1 MLVLVLL
8 TEKLICE
15 YSQLLI
21 PMIPSTNA
29 ATPFLWMA
37 QCSSPQFPD
46 FQFCPSC
53 FTTMQVNKT
62 SSNNV
67 ASEHDGN
74 ATRMSGI
81 FLSEAERAEL
91 LGWILKALGTK
102 RFAQKVSGQ
111 HTAEVVEHA
120 WIFQFIDI
128 IYVATIFKL
137 SHIIGSCG
145 RGADVYVLSFAYF
158 CIMFSTRT
166 AFDVYTSVSGASGV
180 LHVIACCFYGIGVFI
195 MTVNISARS
204 NEESH
209 ARMLFSL
216 FDSYSSDPN
225 ATSYASLNSETN
237 FGTCERTVDYDAGF
251 ASAFIFTRIVLV
263 TMYALYFYVF
273 HESNVLGHAPDMNTA
288 GRDLRL
294 SDLTRGS
301 DLEAAAAM
309 GPPSVTN
316 MRPSSVRSAPSMDGS
331 ANGNSMTLSNEVNPM
346 MRLTTV
352 QRPSIVMKA
361 THAFRE
367 SVVQKHFFRIFLL
380 KVLPVTLSSLAIIPM
395 YFGMSPVYVLPV
407 VAFIEFVGD
416 FLPSYFVHNPAD
428 WRELN
433 PHRHFFEE
441 RLGLFFML
449 VLGEAVLGLCTTNY
463 TSTSMSK
470 LYRVLM

>member
-1 MLVLVLL
+1 M
-8 TEKLICE
+8 
-15 YSQLLI
+15 QGN
-21 PMIPSTNA
+21 NA
-29 ATPFLWMA
+29 L
-37 QCSSPQFPD
+37 
-46 FQFCPSC
+46 
-53 FTTMQVNKT
+53 N
-62 SSNNV
+62 
-67 ASEHDGN
+67 EHDS
-74 ATRMSGI
+74 ATRMSGL
-81 FLSEAERAEL
+81 FLTETERAEL

-111 HTAEVVEHA
+111 HTSEVVEHA

-204 NEESH
+204 DEESH
-209 ARMLFSL
+209 ARMLFNL
-216 FDSYSSDPN
+216 FEGDGSGSS
-225 ATSYASLNSETN
+225 TSSYAGINSETR
-237 FGTCERTVDYDAGF
+237 FGTCERTIDYDMGF

-263 TMYALYFYVF
+263 IMYALYFYVF
-273 HESNVLGHAPDMNTA
+273 HDSNVLGHAPDMGAA
-288 GRDLRL
+288 GKSIRL

-309 GPPSVTN
+309 GPPSITN
-316 MRPSSVRSAPSMDGS
+316 LRPSSVRSSAPSADGS
-331 ANGNSMTLSNEVNPM
+331 ANGNSMTLSSELNPM
-346 MRLTTV
+346 ARLTTV

-361 THAFRE
+361 AHAFRE

-380 KVLPVTLSSLAIIPM
+380 KVVPVTLSSLVMTAM
-395 YFGMSPVYVLPV
+395 YFGLSPVYVLPV

-416 FLPSYFVHNPAD
+416 FLPSYFVHIPAD

-463 TSTSMSK
+463 TSHSMSK